1 MEFKIII
8 YFLIAIGWYVMN
20 NYKKL
25 AQENRKR
32 TFGKPVDYPPVS
44 EIPKPAPAPVV
55 KTKKVFDKSETT
67 DSKVVKMLER
77 KPEKYRKQR
86 PDLVTPEFQLFD
98 SVFNTKKEEKQSN
111 SEENVKQHKAA
122 VFDDENVLR
131 NAIIYGEIINQ
142 PRWSIY

>member
-8 YFLIAIGWYVMN
+8 YFLIAIGWYVLN

-44 EIPKPAPAPVV
+44 EVPRAEPAPVY
-55 KTKKVFDKSETT
+55 KQKHVFDREETL
-67 DSKVVKMLER
+67 DSKVVKTINK
-77 KPEKYRKQR
+77 KPEGSRRQR
-86 PDLVTPEFQLFD
+86 PEFQTPDFQFFD
-98 SVFNTKKEEKQSN
+98 SIFNPKTEVRLENTEEKVKLQQST
-111 SEENVKQHKAA
+111 
-122 VFDDENVLR
+122 FFLDEKVLR
-131 NAIIYGEIINQ
+131 NAIIYGEIINK